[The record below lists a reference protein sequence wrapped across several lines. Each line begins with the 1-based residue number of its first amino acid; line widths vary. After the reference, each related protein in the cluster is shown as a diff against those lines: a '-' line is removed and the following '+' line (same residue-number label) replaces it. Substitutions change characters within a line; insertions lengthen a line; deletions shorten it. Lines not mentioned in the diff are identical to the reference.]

1 MIYMNC
7 EEPELLKV
15 ISKKDLEWA
24 ASVRIPYN
32 SSGGEWAKKHSID
45 SKIKTAINK
54 GKITPIKYEE
64 IKPTRSVQIIG
75 DYIAG
80 PNGSVK
86 NMADGK
92 VYDSKSA
99 YYKAV
104 KAAGCVVMGNDAPK
118 QAKEAEYKI
127 NERELKQDIAKAIQ
141 QLGG

>member
-1 MIYMNC
+1 MTYMNC
-7 EEPELLKV
+7 EELELLKI
-15 ISKKDLEWA
+15 ISKDDLEWA
-24 ASVRIPYN
+24 STIRIPYT
-32 SSGGEWAKKHSID
+32 STGGEWAKKHGID
-45 SKIKTAINK
+45 T
-54 GKITPIKYEE
+54 KITNALQDGTIESIKHEE
-64 IKPTRSVQIIG
+64 VKATRSVQIIG
-75 DYIAG
+75 DYINGAG
-80 PNGSVK
+80 GSVK

-127 NERELKQDIAKAIQ
+127 NERELKQDIANSIQ